1 MGTDYL
7 AEINEKR
14 RLRAKKL
21 GVDRLICSVFFT
33 EGLRNYAS
41 WSQDADWQ
49 CPSISEV
56 RESKQLGSVGFSLRG
71 RRYSIHT
78 EEDHSLASS
87 DLETTRIQ
95 LNLLLDGNL
104 VLAETVEHQRIQ
116 DIDVYSPQRVN
127 EFVEG
132 DWIRDF
138 RDLQREMK
146 QVARRN
152 LRRIQKERAQ
162 SRRSGCRAGTLTKI
176 WRALT
181 G

>member
-1 MGTDYL
+1 MMGTDYL

-21 GVDRLICSVFFT
+21 GVDHLICSIFFT

-41 WSQDADWQ
+41 WSQDADWE

-78 EEDHSLASS
+78 EDDISS
-87 DLETTRIQ
+87 ATSDTATTRIK

-104 VLAETVEHQRIQ
+104 VLAETVEHRRVQ
-116 DIDVYSPQRVN
+116 DVDVYSPHRVI
-127 EFVEG
+127 EFTEG
-132 DWIRDF
+132 EWIRDF

-162 SRRSGCRAGTLTKI
+162 SRRSGSRLGKI

>member
-1 MGTDYL
+1 MGSDFL

-21 GVDRLICSVFFT
+21 GVDHLICDIFFT
-33 EGLRNYAS
+33 EGFRNYAS
-41 WSQDADWQ
+41 WSQDGNWK

-56 RESKQLGSVGFSLRG
+56 RESKQLGSVGFTLRG

-78 EEDHSLASS
+78 EEDHSSALD
-87 DLETTRIQ
+87 DLETTRIK

-104 VLAETVEHQRIQ
+104 VLAETVEHQRI
-116 DIDVYSPQRVN
+116 DDVDVYRPRRIT

-132 DWIRDF
+132 DWALDF

-146 QVARRN
+146 QVAKQN
-152 LRRIQKERAQ
+152 LRRIKMERAQ
-162 SRRSGCRAGTLTKI
+162 AQKSSSGFSTLIRI
-176 WRALT
+176 WRALN